1 MFGSCES
8 DIRLTTPT
16 SLLSSSSGVVGGTS
30 SQFLMSPV
38 YPKYYAGGKKCRW
51 SLRAEPGQRIQ
62 LRFLDISL
70 REGLSSRDPECSDS
84 VRVSERGKTLLHMC
98 GESTDD
104 IVLLSQ
110 RSKLEVRKQT
120 STFNVIRV
128 GMIAQE
134 VEWWPLVLMT
144 WVRISQAPSYF
155 LCLSSN

>member
-1 MFGSCES
+1 M
-8 DIRLTTPT
+8 
-16 SLLSSSSGVVGGTS
+16 VVVVVS
-30 SQFLMSPV
+30 V
-38 YPKYYAGGKKCRW
+38 YPKYYSGGKKCRW

-110 RSKLEVRKQT
+110 RSKLEVSHGAFFVEGDEGSHLQIWLFHFVNCLNCFDKRIIFFKQMGQSRPLFLFIFVC
-120 STFNVIRV
+120 STCFN
-128 GMIAQE
+128 
-134 VEWWPLVLMT
+134 L
-144 WVRISQAPSYF
+144 
-155 LCLSSN
+155 N

>member
-8 DIRLTTPT
+8 DIRLSGPTTLT
-16 SLLSSSSGVVGGTS
+16 TASNHNVVLGTT

-98 GESTDD
+98 GESVDD

-110 RSKLEVRKQT
+110 RSKLEVRRFLIHLNCFYWCFW
-120 STFNVIRV
+120 SFSLRV
-128 GMIAQE
+128 D
-134 VEWWPLVLMT
+134 
-144 WVRISQAPSYF
+144 F
-155 LCLSSN
+155 LSHEYWSLFRN